1 VEIGVIWAACGAALV
16 DARLVD
22 EPADVAVAMRAEG
35 PSFHQ
40 NIAETTLPPSTPQP
54 ISSRTIRLKPK
65 EHLIVRIERIRN
77 YLLSISL

>member
-54 ISSRTIRLKPK
+54 RNPK
-65 EHLIVRIERIRN
+65 EYLIARIERIRN